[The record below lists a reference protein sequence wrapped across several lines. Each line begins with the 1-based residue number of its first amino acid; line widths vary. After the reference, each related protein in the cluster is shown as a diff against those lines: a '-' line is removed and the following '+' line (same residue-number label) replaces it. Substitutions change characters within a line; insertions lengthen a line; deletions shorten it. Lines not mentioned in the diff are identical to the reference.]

1 MSVSAPRD
9 KIEGPIRN
17 LRTDAHIELKQAN
30 IAYADCVAKSF
41 MPAWLNGENLQVNE
55 VCASQ
60 YEDMMEK
67 KDAIYGES
75 PMPFKG
81 MTMQ

>member
-1 MSVSAPRD
+1 MDNSPRES
-9 KIEGPIRN
+9 IEGPLRN
-17 LRTDAHIELKQAN
+17 LRSEGHVELKQAN
-30 IAYADCVAKSF
+30 LVYADCVSKSF
-41 MPAWLNGENLQVNE
+41 LPGWLKGENLQVNE

-67 KDAIYGES
+67 HATIYGES
-75 PMPFKG
+75 PMPFNG

>member
-1 MSVSAPRD
+1 MDNSPREN
-9 KIEGPIRN
+9 IEGPLRN
-17 LRTDAHIELKQAN
+17 LRSEGHIELKQAN

-55 VCASQ
+55 VCGTQ
-60 YEDMMEK
+60 YESMMEK
-67 KDAIYGES
+67 NAEIYGES

-81 MTMQ
+81 MTIQ